1 MKLSEEKNK
10 IEEIQIR
17 RSNDILK
24 LIDAIGNGH
33 HVYSGMVYSTR
44 AIAYLTQALM
54 IADEIEQRE
63 YQNAKRIDELDN
75 IVESWQFQY
84 QTLCDKYYKLK
95 LEVKEINRLSDIGKA
110 TEYLLNCR
118 YPMVLA
124 TKEQINCSEGGIY
137 ITDVDNLLDLYNGMS
152 IYESEE
158 NV

>member
-1 MKLSEEKNK
+1 MKLSEAITTTKE
-10 IEEIQIR
+10 IEIR

-33 HVYSGMVYSTR
+33 HVYSGMVHNTR

-63 YQNAKRIDELDN
+63 YQNAKRIDELN
-75 IVESWQFQY
+75 HIVESWQFQY
-84 QTLCDKYYKLK
+84 QALCDKYYKLK

-118 YPMVLA
+118 YSMALA
-124 TKEQINCSEGGIY
+124 TKEQINCTEGGIY
-137 ITDVDNLLDLYNGMS
+137 ITDVENIVDLYKGMS

-158 NV
+158 I

>member
-1 MKLSEEKNK
+1 MKLSEAITTTKE
-10 IEEIQIR
+10 IEIR

-33 HVYSGMVYSTR
+33 HVYSGMVHNTR
-44 AIAYLTQALM
+44 VIAYLTQALM

-63 YQNAKRIDELDN
+63 YQNAKRIDELN
-75 IVESWQFQY
+75 HIVESWQFQY
-84 QTLCDKYYKLK
+84 QALCDKYYSEKYK
-95 LEVKEINRLSDIGKA
+95 IKQNERFAEIGKA
-110 TEYLLNCR
+110 TEYVLNCR
-118 YPMVLA
+118 YGMAIA

-158 NV
+158 NS

>member
-33 HVYSGMVYSTR
+33 HVYSGMVHSTR

-84 QTLCDKYYKLK
+84 QTLCDKYYSKKDKLK
-95 LEVKEINRLSDIGKA
+95 QNERFAEIGKA
-110 TEYLLNCR
+110 AEYVLNCR
-118 YPMVLA
+118 YGMAIA